1 MAEISERN
9 EAKKD
14 QSTSEELDDVFKN
27 HIFEFGRY
35 QHVLYWLTYCLII
48 PSGLQFGLMV
58 FVTGTPTF
66 QCSDANSTCEI
77 NKCCKDCTSYAFEPK
92 TFNSIVSEWNL
103 ICDRGGKAAT
113 AQSIFIG
120 GILVGSF
127 VSGIFSDVYGRRLC
141 IYLSLVIMVIGTG
154 AAAAADCLSLFSF
167 LRFFMGFS
175 VAGIMLSQYVYIL
188 ELVGPS
194 KRTMAGKL
202 TDFGWVVGA
211 CYTVM
216 LAYFIRDW
224 RILLIVA
231 SLSAAVLL
239 FTFKVV
245 PETARWLLSHDKI
258 DEAHAV
264 LMKCADK
271 KKVDPEV
278 IRTILKDVREN
289 EKVISRPKVSVLDLI
304 KTAKM
309 RRRTLILC
317 FNWFVVGAVYF
328 GFVLY
333 VTNLSGNIYLNFFLM
348 SVIDLVHT
356 PVVWYGLQRFGRRVT
371 YFTILMFG
379 GIACLLVLVVPKEYT
394 SLVTTIALLGKFCD
408 TAAFS
413 TIYLYT
419 TELYPTVIRNTA
431 MGTSSLCARVGGMIA
446 PFIVMLAQLPG
457 ISLTLPIVIFG
468 ALIVAAAVSS
478 LWLPETLRSSM
489 HQTIEEEEAAP
500 EDYSF
505 PCCRKPLPEGK
516 EDYEL
521 QQTAE

>member
-1 MAEISERN
+1 MSVGEFLSMAEISERN

-92 TFNSIVSEWNL
+92 TFNSIVSE
-103 ICDRGGKAAT
+103 
-113 AQSIFIG
+113 
-120 GILVGSF
+120 
-127 VSGIFSDVYGRRLC
+127 
-141 IYLSLVIMVIGTG
+141 VIGTG